1 MGRLTWEQARA
12 LVERGYNPYQHLDP
26 SIRIVKLP
34 SVESPEA
41 REFGE
46 QFLRKL
52 RQRLQSSNGE

>member
-12 LVERGYNPYQHLDP
+12 LVERGYNPYLDP

-46 QFLRKL
+46 QFLKKL